1 MITTKELVKSIAT
14 KKTETEGRK
23 VTQEWRQKPKLDRV
37 VECIVDAIASGDG
50 VRLMGLG
57 TFTVEDKPAHVA
69 RNPRTGETI
78 NVPAKKAP
86 KFKISASL
94 KDAVNK

>member
-1 MITTKELVKSIAT
+1 MTTSKDLIKSIVT
-14 KKTETEGRK
+14 KKAATEGRK
-23 VTQEWRQKPKLDRV
+23 VTQIEAKEELDRV
-37 VECIVDAIASGDG
+37 IECIVEAIVSGEG

>member
-1 MITTKELVKSIAT
+1 MTSTKDLIKELAKRST
-14 KKTETEGRK
+14 TEDTK
-23 VTQEWRQKPKLDRV
+23 VTQAEAKEVFDRV
-37 VECIVDAIASGDG
+37 IGCIADAIVSGDG

-57 TFTVEDKPAHVA
+57 TFTVEEKSAHEA

-78 NVPAKKAP
+78 QVPAKKVP

>member
-1 MITTKELVKSIAT
+1 MKTSKELIKEIAIKATTKD
-14 KKTETEGRK
+14 RK
-23 VTQEWRQKPKLDRV
+23 VTQAEAKEELDRV
-37 VECIVDAIASGDG
+37 IGCIVDAIVSGDG

-69 RNPRTGETI
+69 RNPRTGEMVQ
-78 NVPAKKAP
+78 VPAKKAP

>member
-14 KKTETEGRK
+14 KKTETEGHK
-23 VTQEWRQKPKLDRV
+23 ATQIEAKEELDRV
-37 VECIVDAIASGDG
+37 VECIVDAIASGGG

-57 TFTVEDKPAHVA
+57 TFTVEDKPAHAA

>member
-1 MITTKELVKSIAT
+1 MKTSKELIKEIAT
-14 KKTETEGRK
+14 KATTEDRK
-23 VTQEWRQKPKLDRV
+23 VTQAEAKEELDRV
-37 VECIVDAIASGDG
+37 IGCIVDAIVSGDG

-69 RNPRTGETI
+69 RNPRTGEMVQ
-78 NVPAKKAP
+78 VPAKKAP

>member
-1 MITTKELVKSIAT
+1 MTSTKDLIKEIAKRATTDEH
-14 KKTETEGRK
+14 K
-23 VTQEWRQKPKLDRV
+23 VTQEEAKKEFDRV
-37 VECIVDAIASGDG
+37 IGCISDAIVDGDG

-57 TFTVEDKPAHVA
+57 SFTVEEKPAHKA
-69 RNPRTGETI
+69 RNPRTGETVH
-78 NVPAKKAP
+78 VPAKKVP

>member
-23 VTQEWRQKPKLDRV
+23 VTQIEAKEELDRV
-37 VECIVDAIASGDG
+37 VECIVDAIASGEG

-57 TFTVEDKPAHVA
+57 TFTVEDKPAHGA

>member
-1 MITTKELVKSIAT
+1 MKTSKELIKEIAT
-14 KKTETEGRK
+14 KATTKDRK
-23 VTQEWRQKPKLDRV
+23 VTQAEAKEELDRV
-37 VECIVDAIASGDG
+37 IECIVDAIVSGGG

-69 RNPRTGETI
+69 RNPRTGEMVQ
-78 NVPAKKAP
+78 VPAKKVP

>member
-1 MITTKELVKSIAT
+1 
-14 KKTETEGRK
+14 
-23 VTQEWRQKPKLDRV
+23 
-37 VECIVDAIASGDG
+37 
-50 VRLMGLG
+50 MGLG
-57 TFTVEDKPAHVA
+57 TFTVEDKPAHAA

>member
-1 MITTKELVKSIAT
+1 MKTSKELIKEIAT
-14 KKTETEGRK
+14 KATTKDHK
-23 VTQEWRQKPKLDRV
+23 VTQAEAKEELDRV
-37 VECIVDAIASGDG
+37 IGCIVDAIVSGDG

-69 RNPRTGETI
+69 RNPRTGEMVQ
-78 NVPAKKAP
+78 VPAKKAP

-94 KDAVNK
+94 KDAANK

>member
-1 MITTKELVKSIAT
+1 MITTKELVKAIAT
-14 KKTETEGRK
+14 KKAETEGCK
-23 VTQEWRQKPKLDRV
+23 VTQTEVKAELDRV
-37 VECIVDAIASGDG
+37 IECVVDAIASGEG

-57 TFTVEDKPAHVA
+57 TFTVEDKPARVA
-69 RNPRTGETI
+69 RNPRTGETVQ
-78 NVPAKKAP
+78 VPAKKAP

>member
-1 MITTKELVKSIAT
+1 MTTSKDLIKSIVT
-14 KKTETEGRK
+14 KKTATEGRK
-23 VTQEWRQKPKLDRV
+23 VTQIEAKEELDRV
-37 VECIVDAIASGDG
+37 VECIVEAIVSGDG

-69 RNPRTGETI
+69 RNPRTDETI

>member
-1 MITTKELVKSIAT
+1 MTTSKDLIKSIAT
-14 KKTETEGRK
+14 KKAAIEGRK
-23 VTQEWRQKPKLDRV
+23 VTQIEAKEELDRV
-37 VECIVDAIASGDG
+37 VECIVDAIASGEG

-57 TFTVEDKPAHVA
+57 TFTVEDKPAHTA

>member
-1 MITTKELVKSIAT
+1 MTTSKDLIKSIVT
-14 KKTETEGRK
+14 KKAATEGRK
-23 VTQEWRQKPKLDRV
+23 VTQIEAKEELDRV
-37 VECIVDAIASGDG
+37 VECIVDAIASGEG

>member
-1 MITTKELVKSIAT
+1 MKTSKELIKEIAT
-14 KKTETEGRK
+14 KATTEDRK
-23 VTQEWRQKPKLDRV
+23 VTQAEAKEELDRV
-37 VECIVDAIASGDG
+37 IGCIVDAIVSGDG

-69 RNPRTGETI
+69 RNPRTGEMVQ
-78 NVPAKKAP
+78 VPAKKVP

>member
-23 VTQEWRQKPKLDRV
+23 VTQIEAKEELDRV
-37 VECIVDAIASGDG
+37 VECIADAIASGDG

>member
-1 MITTKELVKSIAT
+1 MKTSKELIKEIAT
-14 KKTETEGRK
+14 KATTEDRK
-23 VTQEWRQKPKLDRV
+23 VTQAEAKEELDRV
-37 VECIVDAIASGDG
+37 IECIVDAIVSGGG

-69 RNPRTGETI
+69 RNPRTGEMVQ
-78 NVPAKKAP
+78 VPAKKVP

>member
-1 MITTKELVKSIAT
+1 MKTSKELIKEIAT
-14 KKTETEGRK
+14 KATTEDRK
-23 VTQEWRQKPKLDRV
+23 VTQAEAKEELDRV
-37 VECIVDAIASGDG
+37 TGCIVDAIVSGDG

-69 RNPRTGETI
+69 RNPRTGEMVQ
-78 NVPAKKAP
+78 VPAKKAP

>member
-1 MITTKELVKSIAT
+1 MKTSKELIKEIAT
-14 KKTETEGRK
+14 KATTKDHK
-23 VTQEWRQKPKLDRV
+23 VTQAEAKEELDRV
-37 VECIVDAIASGDG
+37 IGCIVDAIVSGDG

-69 RNPRTGETI
+69 RNPRTGEMVQ
-78 NVPAKKAP
+78 VPAKKAP